1 MPPRVVLKV
10 NGRPWKV
17 VRAFA
22 KSGPADRHYV
32 VKTSGTKTTI
42 IFGDGVHGA
51 KLPSG
56 SNVEA
61 TFSTDSP
68 RKVIL
73 SYRTA
78 SDRTPDEILWIVIRN
93 RTHAISFERYRK
105 FLN

>member
-1 MPPRVVLKV
+1 MRPRVDLNV

-22 KSGPADRHYV
+22 KSGPTDPHYI

-51 KLPSG
+51 KVPTG

-61 TFSTDSP
+61 TFRTGSA
-68 RKVIL
+68 RKASL
-73 SYRTA
+73 SYRAA
-78 SDRTPDEILWIVIRN
+78 SDRTPDEILRIAIRN

-105 FLN
+105 FTS

>member
-1 MPPRVVLKV
+1 MEPRVVLKV

-22 KSGPADRHYV
+22 KSGPTALHYV
-32 VKTSGTKTTI
+32 AKTSGTKTTI

-56 SNVEA
+56 ANVEA
-61 TFSTDSP
+61 TFRTGSY
-68 RKVIL
+68 RKVSL
-73 SYRTA
+73 SYRAA
-78 SDRTPDEILWIVIRN
+78 SDRTPDEILWIAIRN
-93 RTHAISFERYRK
+93 KTHAISFERYRK